1 MVSIKILITF
11 FALLSFIEVF
21 AASSNRTQEG
31 GIFFETEDTNK
42 NRTASHVSTDN
53 KNLLDYASKLTNL
66 LLLTRLISI
75 PVFPS
80 IQYLN
85 LVLSEG
91 ISK

>member
-11 FALLSFIEVF
+11 LTLLNFIEVF
-21 AASSNRTQEG
+21 ASSNRTQEG

-53 KNLLDYASKLTNL
+53 KNLLDYVSKLTNL

-75 PVFPS
+75 TVFPS
-80 IQYLN
+80 FQY
-85 LVLSEG
+85 
-91 ISK
+91 